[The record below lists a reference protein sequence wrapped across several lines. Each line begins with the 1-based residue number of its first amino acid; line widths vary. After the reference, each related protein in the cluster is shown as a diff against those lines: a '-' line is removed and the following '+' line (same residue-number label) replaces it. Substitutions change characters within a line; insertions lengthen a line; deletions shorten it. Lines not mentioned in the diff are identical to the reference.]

1 MLLALDVFSGI
12 EGFARALQGIAT
24 VKKFCDIDPA
34 ARACLQRNMDKG
46 LLEKA
51 DIETDVRSLHGS
63 KDIDM
68 IAAGIPC
75 LGFSP
80 LGLRAGFE
88 HKQTKLFYELLRVID
103 ESDPKIIFLEN
114 VPNIVLHGMH
124 TVVYELHENRGYD
137 LSWVVLPAYAVG
149 AYHTRLRWF
158 CLAKKPGL
166 KIVWSDLHFVRHSFD
181 VVEPPPRMIGKDDPG
196 WNERAKRCF
205 LLGNSIV
212 PCVAR
217 LAFFM
222 LASGFRQG
230 DISAPSLIMDE
241 PSPAL
246 RTIVDETHP
255 GFEFPRWGGVDSC
268 SVYSIPTM
276 HFKRPNLSIRLVQKL
291 DLSTP
296 LSERITSPV
305 MSTQDMHMW
314 STPRAGC
321 VGSSRI
327 LTERSSRDLPTQVR
341 FEEGTPDAIR
351 SGQLNPDWIEVVLM
365 GYPQTYTRFR

>member
-12 EGFARALQGIAT
+12 GGFARALQGIST

-34 ARACLQRNMDKG
+34 ARACLQKNMNKG
-46 LLEKA
+46 LLDEA
-51 DIETDVRSLHGS
+51 EIETDVRCLKGS

-80 LGLRAGFE
+80 LGLRGGFE
-88 HKQTKLFYELLRVID
+88 HVQTKLFYELLRVID
-103 ESDPKIIFLEN
+103 ECDPKLIFLEN
-114 VPNIVLHGMH
+114 VPNIILHGMH
-124 TVVYELHENRGYD
+124 TVVHELHENRGYD
-137 LSWVVLPAYAVG
+137 LSWVVLPAYAAG
-149 AYHTRLRWF
+149 AHHTRLRWF
-158 CLAKKPGL
+158 CLARKPGL
-166 KIVWSDLHFVRHSFD
+166 QIVWDNLQFTRHCFD
-181 VVEPPPRMIGKDDPG
+181 VEEPPPRLIGKDDPG
-196 WNERAKRCF
+196 WIERAKRCF

-222 LASGFRQG
+222 LASGFRQA
-230 DISAPSLIMDE
+230 DICATKLIMDE
-241 PSPAL
+241 ASPAL
-246 RTIVDETHP
+246 RTTVDESRP

-268 SVYSIPTM
+268 SVYSIPTW
-276 HFKRPNLSIRLVQKL
+276 HFKRPNLSLRLFQNR
-291 DLSTP
+291 DLTIP
-296 LSERITSPV
+296 LSEKITSPV
-305 MSTQDMHMW
+305 INSQQMQLW

-341 FEEGTPDAIR
+341 FEEGTPDELR

-365 GYPQTYTRFR
+365 GYPSGYTRFK